1 MNHSA
6 GKTMRIKQLSPC
18 PQSPNCVSSQ
28 STDPDHFIEP
38 LVYQATIEEA
48 KARIL
53 KVIASL
59 PRTRIVEEEPT
70 YLHAECTSLIFRFT
84 DDLEFAFDDT
94 QKVIHVRSAS
104 RVGHSDLGANRKRVE
119 AIRQRFNRHQ

>member
-1 MNHSA
+1 
-6 GKTMRIKQLSPC
+6 MRMKQLSPC

-38 LVYQATIEEA
+38 LAYQTTIEEA
-48 KARIL
+48 KARVL

-59 PRTRIVEEEPT
+59 PRTQIVEEEPT

-84 DDLEFAFDDT
+84 DDLEFAFDDI
-94 QKVIHVRSAS
+94 QKLIHVRSAS

-119 AIRQRFNRHQ
+119 AIRQHFNRHQ